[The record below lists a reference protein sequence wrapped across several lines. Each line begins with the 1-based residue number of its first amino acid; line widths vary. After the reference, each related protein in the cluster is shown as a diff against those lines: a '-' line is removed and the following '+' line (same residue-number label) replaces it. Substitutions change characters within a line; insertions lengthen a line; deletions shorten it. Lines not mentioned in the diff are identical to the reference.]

1 MTRARVAESTR
12 AYRAKHLHAS
22 SGRPSARRDRPTADT
37 PSERPPGGNSPSP
50 KSDTPTHCA
59 CVVTSPQRVRRHTRA
74 EDVEQGSLVDQAE
87 ARRRSRR
94 RTERP
99 QPPPESDSATA
110 GARPAASR
118 PDPAAPHPAH
128 DPSQRSQR
136 THPKEPDNAFL
147 RGWYR
152 HHERTDYSG
161 GAKGFGAGRSSRGRR
176 PGGIRQHDPTRAAY
190 NDTTGNR
197 IERPLHPRSTP
208 RPLAPTR
215 QLAHPRTRTA

>member
-22 SGRPSARRDRPTADT
+22 SGRPSARRDRPT
-37 PSERPPGGNSPSP
+37 
-50 KSDTPTHCA
+50 PT
-59 CVVTSPQRVRRHTRA
+59 
-74 EDVEQGSLVDQAE
+74 
-87 ARRRSRR
+87 RRRSGHREGTPLRPRATRR
-94 RTERP
+94 PTAHAWSHHRNASGDTPGPKTSSRAAWSTRLRRAAEVGVEQSGPSHRQSQIPQRPARDPQLHDPIRRLRIRPTTHRNAPSGLTPRNRTMPSCAGGTDIMSAQTTPAGQR
-99 QPPPESDSATA
+99 DSA
-110 GARPAASR
+110 P
-118 PDPAAPHPAH
+118 
-128 DPSQRSQR
+128 
-136 THPKEPDNAFL
+136 
-147 RGWYR
+147 
-152 HHERTDYSG
+152 G
-161 GAKGFGAGRSSRGRR
+161 GSSRGRR